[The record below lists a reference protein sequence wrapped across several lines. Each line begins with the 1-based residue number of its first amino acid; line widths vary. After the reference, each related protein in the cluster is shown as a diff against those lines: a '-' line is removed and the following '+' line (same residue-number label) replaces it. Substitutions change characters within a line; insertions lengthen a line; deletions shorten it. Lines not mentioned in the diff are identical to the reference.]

1 MDHPFGGVEP
11 SERALEG
18 PDTEKDSVQRS
29 SDSDDEELED
39 THPEF
44 LEHGQNFY
52 LNEKSLV
59 IHRERTEGLLKCGR
73 RVSPHFVTLY
83 ELNGVRCS
91 RCFDI

>member
-29 SDSDDEELED
+29 SDNDDEELED

-44 LEHGQNFY
+44 WSVVRNF
-52 LNEKSLV
+52 
-59 IHRERTEGLLKCGR
+59 I
-73 RVSPHFVTLY
+73 
-83 ELNGVRCS
+83 
-91 RCFDI
+91 